1 MMSTN
6 TPNAS
11 AGLSQPVTTYMSA
24 DTGVG
29 LVIVDVDK
37 DGVIEDGDTAVLV
50 RNHHASVTDIA
61 FGKQEI
67 NYAYGDPHMAQADES
82 SGYTGQMEDNL
93 RQLAQSV
100 YDQLRAGQN
109 ADAQVNTF
117 VAAAHAIT
125 SNGSITDQKFDFH
138 NDIAFVNRNGVRTI
152 FDVKIVGNVAVT
164 ENVDVQVTNGRSKQ
178 VAHVVEFDNLWLDQA
193 GDKLS
198 GGGVRQATAADQTTT
213 LPIFRAVSGGD
224 AGYNYGL
231 TLNNGKDNY
240 LFTDVNGQYVVKTNG
255 SIDATGLQWVHGFVN
270 KTDPTGEGFYADLW
284 GGWFSRFVTSYD
296 SDRAKQKT

>member
-1 MMSTN
+1 MSAN
-6 TPNAS
+6 LSPNAGP
-11 AGLSQPVTTYMSA
+11 AVATYMSA
-24 DTGVG
+24 GTGVG

-61 FGKQEI
+61 FGRREI
-67 NYAYGDPHMAQADES
+67 NYAWGDPHMAQADES

-100 YDQLRAGQN
+100 YDQLRAGQG
-109 ADAQVNTF
+109 ADSQVNAF
-117 VAAAHAIT
+117 VAAADAIT
-125 SNGSITDQKFDFH
+125 SNGGITDQKFDFH
-138 NDIAFVNRNGVRTI
+138 NDIAFINRNGVRTI

-164 ENVDVQVTNGRSKQ
+164 ENVDVQVTQARSKQ

-193 GDKLS
+193 GDQLS
-198 GGGVRQATAADQTTT
+198 GGGVRNATAADQTTT

-231 TLNNGKDNY
+231 TVNGGKDNY
-240 LFTDVNGQYVVKTNG
+240 LFADVDWQHVVKTDG
-255 SIDATGLQWVHGFVN
+255 SIDATGLEWVHGFAHR
-270 KTDPTGEGFYADLW
+270 TDKSGEGLYGDMWGLW
-284 GGWFSRFVTSYD
+284 LSRLVNSYD
-296 SDRAKQKT
+296 SDRAKQKS

>member
-1 MMSTN
+1 MSAN
-6 TPNAS
+6 LSPNAGP
-11 AGLSQPVTTYMSA
+11 AVATYMSA
-24 DTGVG
+24 GTGVG

-67 NYAYGDPHMAQADES
+67 NYAYGDPHMAQADAS

-100 YDQLRAGQN
+100 YDQLRAGQG
-109 ADAQVNTF
+109 ADSQVNAF
-117 VAAAHAIT
+117 VAAADAIT
-125 SNGSITDQKFDFH
+125 SNGGITDQKFDFH
-138 NDIAFVNRNGVRTI
+138 NDIAFINRNGVRTI

-164 ENVDVQVTNGRSKQ
+164 ENVDVQVVGGPSNKKAVQ
-178 VAHVVEFDNLWLDQA
+178 VVEFDNLWLDQA
-193 GDKLS
+193 GDQLS
-198 GGGVRQATAADQTTT
+198 GGGVRNATAADQTTT

-231 TLNNGKDNY
+231 TVDGGKANY
-240 LFTDVNGQYVVKTNG
+240 LFADVDWQHVVKTDG
-255 SIDATGLQWVHGFVN
+255 SVDTAGLDFVKAGFVGPRGIG
-270 KTDPTGEGFYADLW
+270 DPFEGMGGNLWADYML
-284 GGWFSRFVTSYD
+284 SRWVDSYD
-296 SDRAKQKT
+296 SERNT